1 MLTDIIDWLPKVI
14 TAGAS
19 DDDMEISSL
28 ELPIIEAAKTVT
40 KVYCNLIPIHTNL
53 DLKMTTDVGDTRC
66 SDKLHVM

>member
-1 MLTDIIDWLPKVI
+1 
-14 TAGAS
+14 
-19 DDDMEISSL
+19 MEISSL